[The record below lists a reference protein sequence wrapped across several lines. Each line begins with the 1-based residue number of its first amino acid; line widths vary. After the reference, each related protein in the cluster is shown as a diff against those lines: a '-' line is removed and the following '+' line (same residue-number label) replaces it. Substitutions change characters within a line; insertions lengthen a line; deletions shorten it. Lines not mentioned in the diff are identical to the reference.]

1 MSGDNPKQVI
11 SKVGNHVANNGEV
24 ASIASKSGSLNVAS
38 ETNNPETQLTNKS
51 PKSSGAVINV
61 RTQNFLFFFHISNL
75 PYIMLLTFIFGFIYK
90 EL

>member
-61 RTQNFLFFFHISNL
+61 RTQNSLFFFS
-75 PYIMLLTFIFGFIYK
+75 YIQPPIYNVTNIYIR
-90 EL
+90 LHL